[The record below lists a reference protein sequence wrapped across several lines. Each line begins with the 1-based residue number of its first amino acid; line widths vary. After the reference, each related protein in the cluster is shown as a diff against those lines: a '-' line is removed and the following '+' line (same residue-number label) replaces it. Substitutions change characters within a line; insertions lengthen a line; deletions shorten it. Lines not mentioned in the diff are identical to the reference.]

1 MQLVNIVLQQ
11 FFCFLVSL
19 VKELTDFLIDFCR
32 NFFTVIFVTRN
43 ITSQKYLVL
52 TVPEGNRAKFR
63 AHAVFA
69 NHLACQR
76 GCALQVVAGT
86 AGNFLQHQSFGYA
99 PAKQHFQFVKHFASR
114 CVITVF
120 FRQA

>member
-11 FFCFLVSL
+11 FFGFLVSL

-32 NFFTVIFVTRN
+32 NFCTVIFVTRN
-43 ITSQKYLVL
+43 IAPQKYLIL
-52 TVPEGNRAKFR
+52 TVTEGNRAKFS

-76 GCALQVVAGT
+76 SCTLQVVAGT
-86 AGNFLQHQSFGYA
+86 AGNFLQHQGFGYA
-99 PAKQHFQFVKHFASR
+99 PAKQHLQFVKHFAPG
-114 CVITVF
+114 CVITVL